1 MLDQYAIVPYVA
13 QAKKARAKKAFEV
26 NELSEEYGM
35 DFVRFLSPLL
45 RKLYQTVDI
54 RPLRTLVQT
63 VEAIL
68 TFRDQSHGLLLS
80 ELGDHMDGLQ
90 GGGGGTKRLETVIHH
105 QQWKA
110 QEIDEFL
117 LWHVDQQ
124 MKQWKA
130 QGEDG
135 LMLWD
140 GTILEKPE
148 SVKAEGLC
156 AVRSSKAGRLT
167 HVKKGYYHPPGAPI
181 FVPGMHG
188 IGLLV
193 AGRAARQGPA
203 MLAALRWWTSRG
215 PMASYEKDE
224 HCKLLRLVAQRWGQ
238 ALLHIFDRGYCGSP
252 WLGALYG
259 FGVRFVLRWKTN
271 YQLIDEQ
278 GVKQAAWKIARGKRG
293 LAPRTIYDAVHH
305 RNVEG
310 RVLFFPVTHPDF
322 PEWPLTL
329 VVGRRK
335 GGEPWYLLTNECV
348 ETTADAWNVVL
359 AYARRWQIEM
369 TFRNLKSEMA
379 IQSLRVYGWESRLKL
394 LGMATLAYA
403 FLMHLMREESRTAR
417 DWLIDY
423 ACHRTGEHLRQVTLP
438 FTRLRIALAKL
449 WLAHPPAWVRR
460 AALLL

>member
-1 MLDQYAIVPYVA
+1 MVCLRNELLPQVPKGGSVMLDQYAIVPYVA

-26 NELSEEYGM
+26 NELSEQYGM

-68 TFRDQSHGLLLS
+68 TLRDQSHGLLLS

-117 LWHVDQQ
+117 LWRVDQH
-124 MKQWKA
+124 MEQWKA
-130 QGEDG
+130 QREDG

-188 IGLLV
+188 IGLRV
-193 AGRAARQGPA
+193 SGRAARQGPA

-238 ALLHIFDRGYCGSP
+238 ELLHIFDRGDS
-252 WLGALYG
+252 
-259 FGVRFVLRWKTN
+259 R
-271 YQLIDEQ
+271 
-278 GVKQAAWKIARGKRG
+278 
-293 LAPRTIYDAVHH
+293 
-305 RNVEG
+305 
-310 RVLFFPVTHPDF
+310 
-322 PEWPLTL
+322 
-329 VVGRRK
+329 
-335 GGEPWYLLTNECV
+335 
-348 ETTADAWNVVL
+348 
-359 AYARRWQIEM
+359 
-369 TFRNLKSEMA
+369 
-379 IQSLRVYGWESRLKL
+379 QSLVG
-394 LGMATLAYA
+394 G
-403 FLMHLMREESRTAR
+403 
-417 DWLIDY
+417 
-423 ACHRTGEHLRQVTLP
+423 
-438 FTRLRIALAKL
+438 
-449 WLAHPPAWVRR
+449 PAWLRG
-460 AALLL
+460 AFCLALENQLSPD